1 MNEAPPSKHQEVE
14 ALLRA
19 VPRRVHGAALFASLV
34 GIFFISLPGSSVY
47 ASGVV
52 VCGQEKPP
60 AEHQAAVF
68 KIREVLAFGPL
79 ARPAHR
85 AGSPAPGT
93 VAGFNSSVATRPA
106 ARDHFLMLE
115 RINYTAAG
123 GSTQFR
129 VITGSVTE

>member
-1 MNEAPPSKHQEVE
+1 MDAPGNSAKQ
-14 ALLRA
+14 R
-19 VPRRVHGAALFASLV
+19 FNFLV